1 VDDDQKEIV
10 AVVPIEDDTLAGRER
25 LDALVVR
32 SPDEVAGE
40 ISRLLSV
47 ISERLALESPH
58 PATAKRVRG
67 ARTVPRGFVL
77 SLLAAAER
85 RPDLLPLA
93 RFNTTRARD
102 VLQSGDALKLLSE
115 QAAMFLA
122 RLNYTYE
129 ARWAEVV
136 ADALNTFAVA
146 SIFAQDPN
154 QADLAAE
161 VENLR
166 KQLGRKGGRKKKEKP
181 PKEE

>member
-1 VDDDQKEIV
+1 MDDDQNELV
-10 AVVPIEDDTLAGRER
+10 PAVRIEENALAERER
-25 LDALVVR
+25 PEAAIALR
-32 SPDEVAGE
+32 SPDEVATE
-40 ISRLLSV
+40 ISKVLAV
-47 ISERLALESPH
+47 ISERLALEAPH

-85 RPDLLPLA
+85 RPDLALA

-136 ADALNTFAVA
+136 ADALSTFTIA
-146 SIFAQDPN
+146 SILAEDPK

-166 KQLGRKGGRKKKEKP
+166 KQLGRKGKGGRKKKEQKP
-181 PKEE
+181 E